1 MALASAIALLLALFS
16 AAKNETGLFA
26 PAPAPV
32 MQPTPAPAP
41 APAAPVE
48 PPAWQL
54 PVLYAPSN
62 RGLQPQRLLAYNK
75 THYYQLLPAEQC
87 KGLVVMFHGCAR
99 LARAFFPYDP
109 ERCPECLGEPG
120 ELRPVG
126 GRAWREP
133 GRRWSQPAA
142 VQLKQQRLQAP
153 AGALL

>member
-41 APAAPVE
+41 APAAPIE

-99 LARAFFPYDP
+99 LARAFFPFDAQW
-109 ERCPECLGEPG
+109 CPECIGERGSAPGLGG
-120 ELRPVG
+120 WGRWLG
-126 GRAWREP
+126 G
-133 GRRWSQPAA
+133 GICS
-142 VQLKQQRLQAP
+142 
-153 AGALL
+153 